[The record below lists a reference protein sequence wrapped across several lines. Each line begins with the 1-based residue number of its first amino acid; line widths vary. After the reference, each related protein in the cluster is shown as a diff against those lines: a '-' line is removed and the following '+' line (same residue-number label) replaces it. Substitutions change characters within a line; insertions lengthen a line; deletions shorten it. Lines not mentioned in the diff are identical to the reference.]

1 MSDERTVLA
10 IDGGRPLRD
19 TPLAPWPYF
28 DGDDIEAV
36 SRVLLSG
43 RVNYWTGTE
52 AVEFEREFAAAH
64 GVGHAIALANGTVS
78 LEAALAVLGV
88 GSGDEVVVTPRTF
101 IATASAA
108 VMRGATPVMAD
119 VDPESQNVTAES
131 IRSAL
136 TERTRAVIV
145 VHLGG
150 WPCDMDSILEVTD
163 AAGIPVIEDC
173 AQALGATYKGR
184 PIGTMG
190 VFGSFSFCQ
199 DKIITTG
206 GEGGMLITSDPDLW
220 ERAWSLKDHGK
231 SYAKTRGAGP
241 GSGVAFRWLHDS
253 FGTNWRMTEMQ
264 AVLGR
269 RGLAH
274 LPGWV
279 ARRRRSAHML
289 DRGLADLDA
298 LRVTIPGAEFG
309 HAYYKYYA
317 FVRPDRL
324 RDGWDRD
331 RIASAVMAEGVP
343 CFTGTCP
350 EIYREL
356 AFERAGIAPA
366 ERLPVAR
373 ELGETSLML
382 LVHPTLGD
390 EDIEIAAEAVRKVLA
405 VATR

>member
-1 MSDERTVLA
+1 MPDEHTTLA
-10 IDGGRPLRD
+10 IDGGPPVRD
-19 TPLAPWPYF
+19 TQLPPWPWF
-28 DGDDIEAV
+28 DDEDIAAV
-36 SRVLLSG
+36 ARVLSCG

-64 GVGHAIALANGTVS
+64 GVPHAIALANGTVS

-88 GSGDEVVVTPRTF
+88 GPGDEVIVPPRTF

-108 VMRGATPVMAD
+108 VMRGAVPVMAD
-119 VDPESQNVTAES
+119 VDPVSQNVTAES
-131 IRSAL
+131 IRAAL

-150 WPCDMDSILEVTD
+150 WPCDMDAILAVTQPL
-163 AAGIPVIEDC
+163 GVPVIEDC

-199 DKIITTG
+199 DKIVTTG
-206 GEGGMLITSDPDLW
+206 GEGGMLVTSDPDLW
-220 ERAWSLKDHGK
+220 QRAWSLKDHGK
-231 SYAKTRGAGP
+231 SFEKTRGAGP
-241 GSGVAFRWLHDS
+241 GSGVAFRWVHDS

-264 AVLGR
+264 AALGR
-269 RGLAH
+269 RGLQH
-274 LPGWV
+274 LPAWV
-279 ARRRRSAHML
+279 ERRQRSAAIL
-289 DRGLADLDA
+289 DEALADLEG
-298 LRVTIPGAEFG
+298 LRLTVPNEDYA

-317 FVRPDRL
+317 FVRPERL
-324 RDGWDRD
+324 RPGWDRD
-331 RIASAVMAEGVP
+331 RIATSVMAEGVP

-350 EIYREL
+350 EIYREE
-356 AFERAGIAPA
+356 AFVSAGIGPA

-382 LVHPTLGD
+382 LVHPTLSDRDVRDTAG
-390 EDIEIAAEAVRKVLA
+390 AVRKVMR
-405 VATR
+405 VATA

>member
-1 MSDERTVLA
+1 MSDNRFALA
-10 IDGGRPLRD
+10 IDGGRPVRD
-19 TPLAPWPYF
+19 TPVPPWPYF
-28 DGDDIEAV
+28 DDDDAAAV

-52 AVEFEREFAAAH
+52 GVEFEREFAAAH
-64 GVGHAIALANGTVS
+64 DISHAIALANGTVS
-78 LEAALAVLGV
+78 LEAALTVLGV
-88 GSGDEVVVTPRTF
+88 GHGDEVIVSPRTF

-108 VMRGATPVMAD
+108 VMRGAMPVMAD
-119 VDPESQNVTAES
+119 VDLVSQNVTADT
-131 IRSAL
+131 IRVAL
-136 TERTRAVIV
+136 TDRTRAVIV

-150 WPCDMDSILEVTD
+150 WPCDMDAILEVTD
-163 AAGIPVIEDC
+163 AAGVPVIEDC

-199 DKIITTG
+199 DKIVTTG
-206 GEGGMLITSDPDLW
+206 GEGGMLVTSDSGLW

-231 SYAKTRGAGP
+231 SYSKTRGAGP
-241 GSGVAFRWLHDS
+241 GSGVAFRWVHDT

-274 LPGWV
+274 LPSWV
-279 ARRRRSAHML
+279 ERRRRSARIL
-289 DRGLADLDA
+289 DEALAELEA
-298 LRVTIPGAEFG
+298 VRVTLPSGDFG

-317 FVRPDRL
+317 FVKPERL
-324 RDGWDRD
+324 CEGWSRD
-331 RIASAVMAEGVP
+331 RIAEAVMAEGVP

-350 EIYREL
+350 EIYREQ
-356 AFERAGIAPA
+356 AFRDAGLSPA

-373 ELGETSLML
+373 QLGETSLML

-390 EDIEIAAEAVRKVLA
+390 DDMYDTAEALRKVMT